1 MRLRAVIFDYGEVLS
16 QPANPAAHRN
26 LVRIADLP
34 QEVFDKLYWEYRLD
48 YDAGILN
55 SSTYWEKIAAEAGT
69 EFTARQ
75 MEEIAA
81 LDARMWMDLNE
92 AMLAWAGEIKRSGL
106 LIGILSNM
114 GEGVLRA
121 MRQNFSWLD
130 DFDMHV
136 WSYELGIVKPDP
148 AIYIEA
154 VRRLRVEPGEAL
166 FIDNLEG
173 NVVGAKAAGLYSVVF
188 RDIEQLSQELREQGF
203 ELPLPNGAAARSKI
217 ILGDLFP

>member
-16 QPANPAAHRN
+16 QPANRVVHRN
-26 LVRIADLP
+26 LLRIADLP

-69 EFTARQ
+69 EFTPRQ

-92 AMLAWAGEIKRSGL
+92 PMLAWAAEIKRSGL
-106 LIGILSNM
+106 LTGILSNM

-121 MRQNFSWLD
+121 MRQSFTWLD

-154 VRRLRVEPGEAL
+154 VRRLGVEPADAL
-166 FIDNLEG
+166 FIDNLEA
-173 NVVGAKAAGLYSVVF
+173 NVVGAKAAGLHSVVF
-188 RDIEQLSQELREQGF
+188 RDIEQLSQELREQAF
-203 ELPLPNGAAARSKI
+203 ELPLPNGAAAR
-217 ILGDLFP
+217 

>member
-34 QEVFDKLYWEYRLD
+34 QEVFDKLYWAYRLD

-69 EFTARQ
+69 EFTASQ

-81 LDARMWMDLNE
+81 LDAQMWMDLNE

-121 MRQNFSWLD
+121 MRRNFSWLD

-166 FIDNLEG
+166 FIDNLED
-173 NVVGAKAAGLYSVVF
+173 NVVGAKAAGLHSVVF

-203 ELPLPNGAAARSKI
+203 ELPLPNGAAAR
-217 ILGDLFP
+217 

>member
-34 QEVFDKLYWEYRLD
+34 QEVFDKLYWAYRLD

-69 EFTARQ
+69 EFTASQ
-75 MEEIAA
+75 MEEIAT
-81 LDARMWMDLNE
+81 LDAQMWMDLNE

-121 MRQNFSWLD
+121 MRRNFSWLD

-166 FIDNLEG
+166 FIDNLED
-173 NVVGAKAAGLYSVVF
+173 NVVGAKAAGLHSVVF

-203 ELPLPNGAAARSKI
+203 ELPLPNGAAAR
-217 ILGDLFP
+217 